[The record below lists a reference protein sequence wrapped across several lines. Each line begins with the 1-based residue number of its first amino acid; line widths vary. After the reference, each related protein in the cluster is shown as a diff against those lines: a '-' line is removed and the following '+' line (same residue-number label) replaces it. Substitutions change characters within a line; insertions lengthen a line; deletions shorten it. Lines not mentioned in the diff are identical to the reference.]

1 MIIYDNE
8 NTLNDIVEKIDN
20 FEVFVDGEIRKVEHQ
35 NSEFI
40 VLKNKLFDL
49 FSNSRLMP
57 AFGVSLH
64 NETLNELKIGEW
76 LKINFSKL
84 ITKNGLSFD
93 SLLIKLEKTRG
104 CNLIRLFN
112 GKYEGR
118 CLYVDFD
125 ETVNLAD
132 LIK

>member
-8 NTLNDIVEKIDN
+8 NVLNDIVEKIEN
-20 FEVFVDGEIRKVEHQ
+20 FEVFINGEKREI
-35 NSEFI
+35 NSKSKDFL
-40 VLKNKLFDL
+40 VLKNNLFEL
-49 FSNSRLMP
+49 FSNSRLLP

-64 NETLNELKIGEW
+64 HETLNEMQKGEW

-93 SLLIKLEKTRG
+93 SLLIKLEETRG

-118 CLYVDFD
+118 CLYIDFD
-125 ETVNLAD
+125 
-132 LIK
+132 